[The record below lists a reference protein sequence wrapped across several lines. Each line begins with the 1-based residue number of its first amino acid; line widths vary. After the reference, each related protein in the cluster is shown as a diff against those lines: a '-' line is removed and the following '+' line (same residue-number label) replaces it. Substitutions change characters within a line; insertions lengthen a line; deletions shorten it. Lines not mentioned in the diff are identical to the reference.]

1 MNNAVVD
8 IDLQAFMA
16 QLADEERMLIR
27 LQKELY
33 ECSWDAILI
42 DLFNRLEG
50 RPYVFKLP
58 NKVRDD
64 IARVKKLRRFEEQY
78 DINLD
83 MVCTST

>member
-1 MNNAVVD
+1 MKNAVVD
-8 IDLQAFMA
+8 IDPQAFIA
-16 QLADEERMLIR
+16 QLTDEERMLIH

-33 ECSWDAILI
+33 EYSWDAILT

-64 IARVKKLRRFEEQY
+64 IPRIKKLRSYEEQY
-78 DINLD
+78 DIKLSD
-83 MVCTST
+83 FC